1 MGIKILETTAN
12 SISAEYYESISDGSS
27 SDAAY
32 LQWVLNADGES
43 TRSQRTSDKSN
54 NYAVTFT
61 GLTANKSYYLTGTLY
76 DANGGKIEGN
86 GTPVTTLQGDKTVTI
101 YANDGTGQSVS
112 NTFPFGTTITIPD
125 CPFSAPPGK
134 TFAGYA
140 GTASAT
146 SAQWQP
152 GQTTTV
158 YVDRVF
164 YCVWQEITV
173 PTHTISYN
181 ANGGYGAPSSQTV
194 REDTNVQI
202 STTIPSRSGYTF
214 ANWVSVGLTSGYTMA
229 VSPGQTL
236 GTTTE
241 DIELTAE
248 WYQYSVDVIAGDY
261 IANVSRQYQ
270 GIPFIDYNGNTQ
282 TSCWVDCTLSSQSGY
297 QVTFDGWYNASDV
310 KVSSAQRYTVSGIS
324 SNLAL
329 TAKATATVLATYTV
343 TYAPGANGVGSTQ
356 TQTKTEGTA
365 ITLRG
370 VTFTRDGY
378 VQTGWSL
385 TDGGA
390 KAYSL
395 GAQYTQDASVTLY
408 PYWQKETADVT
419 TIDNL
424 PAGTIVKDTI
434 DGAEFEFIVVNQGV
448 PQQSSL
454 YDSSCN
460 GTWLMLKQLYNQQVW
475 NGSGSTSL
483 YSGSQIATYLNGDF
497 YNLLSANLRN
507 ALQTAKI
514 PYASGTSVSAGT
526 SGVESKVFLLSAL
539 ELGLQNGLS
548 ENFGENSWADI
559 ILACQ
564 TKTVPDTWNVGDSC
578 SMTINNKTYAIDII
592 GKNHDD
598 YADGSGKAPLTFQMH
613 TTYAT
618 QYKMNGAESNSCG
631 WVNCL
636 VRTSNAFPTLRKV
649 MPAEVVAAMK
659 AVTKKTSAG
668 SASSAI
674 DTTEDTLFLLSEIEV
689 QGTRT
694 FSYAGEGTQY
704 EYYKTAANRK
714 KNRAWYLRSPRLD
727 STSCFDRTGWS
738 GEADWSVA
746 SEVDGI
752 AAAWCF

>member
-43 TRSQRTSDKSN
+43 TRSQRTSDKAN

-214 ANWVSVGLTSGYTMA
+214 ANWVAVGLTSGYTMS

-236 GTTTE
+236 GTTPE

-261 IANVSRQYQ
+261 ITNVSRQYQ

-297 QVTFDGWYNASDV
+297 RVTFDGWYNASDV

-324 SNLAL
+324 SNLSL

-356 TQTKTEGTA
+356 TQTKTEGAA

-385 TDGGA
+385 TDGGE

-408 PYWQKETADVT
+408 PYWQKEAADIT

-424 PAGTIVKDTI
+424 PSGTIVKDTI
-434 DGAEFEFIVVNQGV
+434 DGTEFEFIVVNQGI
-448 PQQSSL
+448 PQQSGL

-475 NGSGSTSL
+475 NGSGSTSI
-483 YSGSQIATYLNGDF
+483 YSGSQIAAYLNSDF
-497 YNLLSANLRN
+497 YNLLSSNLRN
-507 ALQTAKI
+507 ALKTAKI

-578 SMTINNKTYAIDII
+578 NMTINNKTYAIDII

-618 QYKMNGAESNSCG
+618 QYKMNGAERNDCG

-659 AVTKKTSAG
+659 SVTKQTSAG
-668 SASSAI
+668 NASSAI

-704 EYYKTAANRK
+704 AYYQTAANRK
-714 KNRAWYLRSPRLD
+714 KNRAWYLRSPRI
-727 STSCFDRTGWS
+727 SNTSCFCRTGWN